1 MIISELW
8 GGLGNQMFCYAAGRA
23 VAERLH
29 TNLILNPN
37 NVNLHGWRKYRPK
50 NKNATIR
57 DAYVLSNLNIKADF
71 IKRFDLS
78 QYFLPIYKEKGFEYD
93 SNINLVGDNTR
104 LQGYFQSE
112 KYFKS
117 IEHFL
122 RTEFTPNGCIFGHR
136 IYKDTISIHI
146 RRGDYVTNSNAF
158 KVHGILPL
166 EYYYDAIDIIASNVK
181 NPVFK
186 IFTEDIAWVKENLKI
201 PYPHAF
207 VYSSLDYMD
216 LHHMSL
222 CNHHIIA
229 NSSFSWWGAWLCRA
243 DDKIV
248 ISPKQWFADK
258 DMNAKTNDLI
268 PDGWLRI

>member
-37 NVNLHGWRKYRPK
+37 NVNLHGWQKYRPK

-93 SNINLVGDNTR
+93 QNINQVTDNTR

-117 IEHFL
+117 IKNKL
-122 RTEFTPNGCIFGHR
+122 REEFIPTDSVFWKY
-136 IYKDTISIHI
+136 IYKDTVSIHI
-146 RRGDYVTNSNAF
+146 RRGDYVTNKNAF
-158 KVHGILPL
+158 KVHGVLPL
-166 EYYYDAIDIIASNVK
+166 EYYMHAIDLIADVIDK
-181 NPVFK
+181 PVFT
-186 IFTEDIAWVKENLKI
+186 IFTDDVAWAKEHLKLSY
-201 PYPHAF
+201 PYVFIYPYF
-207 VYSSLDYMD
+207 DYLDLQLMA
-216 LHHMSL
+216 L

-248 ISPKQWFADK
+248 IASKQWFADK
-258 DMNAKTNDLI
+258 EMNAKTNDLI
-268 PDGWLRI
+268 PEGWLRI